1 MRLAMQ
7 AGAAIRSQQAA
18 ITREGEQA
26 GNGQNWVANNN
37 AVPEA
42 VLMGS
47 TWHSKWYG
55 GSGTMRAKTAIIPT
69 IIGVAGIIASVS
81 IRMLG
86 EENLI
91 C

>member
-1 MRLAMQ
+1 M
-7 AGAAIRSQQAA
+7 
-18 ITREGEQA
+18 
-26 GNGQNWVANNN
+26 ANNN

-47 TWHSKWYG
+47 IWLSKWND
-55 GSGTMRAKTAIIPT
+55 GTGTTRAMTAIIPT
-69 IIGVAGIIASVS
+69 IIGVAGIIASMS
-81 IRMLG
+81 IRMVG